1 MAGPGDVEKLTTHTA
16 EGFTF
21 LSMLFGYDPASKR
34 YGKLNLTTWVEYLGK
49 WGLSRALFVTMLF
62 VGMLAALSIEVP
74 DLGTYSSQW
83 LVGTSPIWLP
93 IALLVGAWKV
103 WMWYVRV
110 YFISKQKHILLE
122 MKIPREITRSPRA
135 MELALTN
142 LWTSSG
148 ETTLFHR
155 WWRGGVRA
163 YYSFELASFGG
174 QVHFYIWT
182 RESDRNIVESIVYA
196 QYPEVELIEVE
207 DYASKFRYDPEKHMA
222 FSTDYRLD
230 PRSDAFPIKTY
241 LDYELDKDPK
251 EEYKIDPLAYVL
263 EFLSSI
269 KPNEQIWVQIIL
281 TLNKDKRRKKGT
293 LQTEPLW
300 ESLVHE
306 EVEKIR
312 ETASLNPR
320 KKDAPD
326 DDPRKFGF
334 PKPTWAEQEQMKSM
348 ERHLG
353 KYPFSVGMRAIY
365 IGDKSRFHSPTY
377 VGMRWLWR
385 PFANPQYLNQLRP
398 VRWSNTFDYPWQDFH
413 RMRYKLH
420 TRRFIDAFRRRSWFY
435 TPWITP
441 HNIMTA
447 EAIASLWH
455 PPSSSVTA
463 PGIVRIP
470 ATKAEPPPNLP
481 M

>member
-1 MAGPGDVEKLTTHTA
+1 MAGPGDVEKMTIHFDGGL
-16 EGFTF
+16 TF
-21 LSMLFGYDPASKR
+21 LNLLFGYDPKTKK
-34 YGKLNLTTWVEYLGK
+34 YGKLNLSKWVEYLGS
-49 WGLSRALFVTMLF
+49 WGLSRALFVTILF
-62 VGMLAALSIEVP
+62 MGLLAALSIEVP
-74 DLGTYSSQW
+74 NLGTYSAQW
-83 LVGTSPIWLP
+83 LIGTSPIWLP
-93 IALLVGAWKV
+93 IGLLVAAWKV
-103 WMWYVRV
+103 WMWYVRALSL
-110 YFISKQKHILLE
+110 SKQQYILLE

-163 YYSFELASFGG
+163 FYSFELASFGG
-174 QVHFYIWT
+174 DVHFYIWT
-182 RESDRNIVESIVYA
+182 RASDRNIIESTMYA
-196 QYPEVELIEVE
+196 QYPEIELVEVE
-207 DYASKFRYDPEKHMA
+207 DYSLKYHYDPQKHSA
-222 FSTDYRLD
+222 FGTDFRLD

-241 LDYELDKDPK
+241 IDYELDKDPK

-263 EFLSSI
+263 EFLSNI
-269 KPNEQIWVQIIL
+269 KPYEQIWVQIIL
-281 TLNKDKRRKKGT
+281 TLNKDKRRKPGT
-293 LQTEPLW
+293 LQAEPLW
-300 ESLVHE
+300 EALVHE

-312 ETASLNPR
+312 EQASIQKD
-320 KKDAPD
+320 KKTGEE
-326 DDPRKFGF
+326 KIGF
-334 PKPTWAEQEQMKSM
+334 PRPTWGEQEQMKSM

-353 KYPFSVGMRAIY
+353 KYPFSVGIRAIY
-365 IGDKSRFHSPTY
+365 LSDKAHFHSPTF

-385 PFANPQYLNQLRP
+385 PFANAQSLNHLRP
-398 VRWSNTFDYPWQDFH
+398 VRWSNAFDYPWQDYH
-413 RMRYKLH
+413 RIRYALH
-420 TRRFIDAFRRRSWFY
+420 IRRFIDAFRRRSWFY

-455 PPSSSVTA
+455 PPGASVTA

>member
-1 MAGPGDVEKLTTHTA
+1 
-16 EGFTF
+16 
-21 LSMLFGYDPASKR
+21 MLFGYDPASKR

-182 RESDRNIVESIVYA
+182 RESDRNIVESIVSRSRA
-196 QYPEVELIEVE
+196 
-207 DYASKFRYDPEKHMA
+207 
-222 FSTDYRLD
+222 YRGGGLCVKIPVRSREAHGVQHRLP
-230 PRSDAFPIKTY
+230 PRSSK
-241 LDYELDKDPK
+241 
-251 EEYKIDPLAYVL
+251 
-263 EFLSSI
+263 
-269 KPNEQIWVQIIL
+269 
-281 TLNKDKRRKKGT
+281 
-293 LQTEPLW
+293 
-300 ESLVHE
+300 
-306 EVEKIR
+306 
-312 ETASLNPR
+312 
-320 KKDAPD
+320 
-326 DDPRKFGF
+326 
-334 PKPTWAEQEQMKSM
+334 
-348 ERHLG
+348 
-353 KYPFSVGMRAIY
+353 
-365 IGDKSRFHSPTY
+365 
-377 VGMRWLWR
+377 
-385 PFANPQYLNQLRP
+385 
-398 VRWSNTFDYPWQDFH
+398 
-413 RMRYKLH
+413 
-420 TRRFIDAFRRRSWFY
+420 
-435 TPWITP
+435 
-441 HNIMTA
+441 
-447 EAIASLWH
+447 
-455 PPSSSVTA
+455 
-463 PGIVRIP
+463 
-470 ATKAEPPPNLP
+470 
-481 M
+481 